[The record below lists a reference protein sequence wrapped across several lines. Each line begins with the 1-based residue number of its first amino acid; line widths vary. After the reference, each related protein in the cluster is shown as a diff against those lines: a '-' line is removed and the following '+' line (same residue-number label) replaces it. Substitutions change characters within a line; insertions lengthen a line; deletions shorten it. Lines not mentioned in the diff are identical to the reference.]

1 MKRGYNLAT
10 IKPLMG
16 DTTPSSTAYANGDWL
31 FGWTAF
37 EIPTGACFIRTINML
52 VAGTNGASGNTHD
65 IQFYYARSINGVA
78 PTNLAVE
85 NVGPTDIGVTVSK
98 NNIIGYSHLD
108 LSATDDSDHLTAYN
122 IIGSRT
128 AAGADNTQNSGSTH
142 NVILQGDPKYPSA
155 AGYQTIWLGA
165 IARGAFDFGTAVVL
179 NMAESADVAADKTG
193 TSVALTTSGT
203 DPRKCF
209 QPGDQLIGSTTT
221 VTMEVV
227 SVDSATAMTVKN
239 VSAQI
244 DHGEEL
250 ILRSP
255 IKIYMGLEY

>member
-1 MKRGYNLAT
+1 MKRGYHLAT

-16 DTTPSSTAYANGDWL
+16 DTTPTSTALANGDWM

-37 EIPTGACFIRTINML
+37 EIPTGACFVRTINML
-52 VAGTNGASGNTHD
+52 VAGTNGVAGNSHD
-65 IQFYYARSINGVA
+65 IQLYYARSIDGVA

-85 NVGPTDIGVTVSK
+85 NVGPTDAGATVSK
-98 NNIIGYSHLD
+98 NNIIGYSHVD
-108 LSATDDSDHLTAYN
+108 LSAQNDAGHLTAYN

-128 AAGADNTQNSGSTH
+128 ASAADNTPNAGSAH
-142 NVILQGDPKYPSA
+142 NIMLQGDPKYPSTQ
-155 AGYQTIWLGA
+155 GYQTIFLGG
-165 IARGAFDFGTAVVL
+165 IARGAFDFGTAVAL
-179 NMAESADVAADKTG
+179 NMGSHQAASTAA
-193 TSVALTTSGT
+193 VQITTDGT

-227 SVDSATAMTVKN
+227 SVDSATTMTVKD

-244 DHGEEL
+244 DDDEEL

>member
-1 MKRGYNLAT
+1 MKRGYHLAT
-10 IKPLMG
+10 IKPLLG
-16 DTTPSSTAYANGDWL
+16 NVTNGATAYANNDVL
-31 FGWTAF
+31 FNWTAF
-37 EIPTGACFIRTINML
+37 EIPTGACFVRTINL
-52 VAGTNGASGNTHD
+52 LCAGTNGVAGNTHD
-65 IQFYYARSINGVA
+65 IQLYYARSIDGAAPSNFGVENA
-78 PTNLAVE
+78 VPTNLLA
-85 NVGPTDIGVTVSK
+85 SACK
-98 NNIIGYSHLD
+98 NNIIGWSTLD
-108 LSATDDSDHLTAYN
+108 FSSTDDVDKLISYN

-128 AAGADNTQNSGSTH
+128 ASGADATQNSGSTH
-142 NVILQGDPKYPSA
+142 NVVLQGDPKYSGTV
-155 AGYQTIWLGA
+155 GYQTIWLAG
-165 IARGAFDFGTAVVL
+165 IARGGFDFGTAVAL
-179 NMAESADVAADKTG
+179 NMGSSANVAADMTG

-227 SVDSATAMTVKN
+227 SVDSATTMSVKN

-255 IKIYMGLEY
+255 VKLYMGLEY